1 VPKRFSI
8 TLPDTVAEDLQ
19 RWADKRGQAIATA
32 AAIAIELKMEELKRD
47 GELSSDSSASK

>member
-1 VPKRFSI
+1 MPKRFSI

>member
-1 VPKRFSI
+1 MPKRFSI

-32 AAIAIELKMEELKRD
+32 AAIAIELKMEELKRE